1 VSPRTLVSVPALGL
15 ALLMAAGLCA
25 CSPDAPPAT
34 PRQAPAAATAAPAFG
49 GTDRA
54 WIEIN
59 VAMNEEL
66 APLLALV
73 PAQSR
78 DQAIKDLAAQLDTV
92 RLRELEDLR
101 GLHDAAGLPAENPH
115 KGMPMPGMVTPDI
128 VRQAAAAKGPAFDLI
143 FRKEVKAHLDQGV
156 KLARSEATAGVEPR
170 TKALAER
177 MITDRETFLPKFT
190 PAVK

>member
-1 VSPRTLVSVPALGL
+1 VSRHPLAPAL

-25 CSPDAPPAT
+25 CGSSAPATPPPAPPPAT
-34 PRQAPAAATAAPAFG
+34 AAASFG

-59 VAMNEEL
+59 IAMNEEL
-66 APLLALV
+66 TPLLALV

-78 DQAIKDLAAQLDTV
+78 DDAVKALSAQVNELHQ
-92 RLRELEDLR
+92 RELTDLR
-101 GLHDAAGLPAENPH
+101 QLHDAAGLPAENPH
-115 KGMPMPGMVTPDI
+115 EGMPMPGMVTPDI
-128 VRQAAAAKGPAFDLI
+128 VRQAAAAEGPAFDRIL
-143 FRKEVKAHLDQGV
+143 REQVRAHLDQGV
-156 KLARSEATAGVEPR
+156 KLAKSETTAGVEPR

-177 MITDRETFLPKFT
+177 MISDRESLLPKFP